1 MIQWIQVHK
10 WLSPTILATS
20 LFALFGSLDF
30 FIQGSSALIPGFV
43 FALSLVIAAR
53 FPQYSAI
60 LIALATAL
68 EIALGLRPVAT
79 GLIACASLFVVAVF
93 GKQIIRRLSL
103 AVTLL
108 CGVVMSWQVSFSLPL
123 STDVYGLLLLNQSG
137 RFTGFLL
144 GLAVVFSFNG
154 LFWILGR
161 LGATQYFHVG
171 SSLDKAVARKNQAQ
185 LAIQIAEQNERL
197 EIARDIN
204 ELIIQ
209 KVTAVISLAEGGSYA
224 VKADPAAGLRSLE
237 RVAIS
242 ARDAHTELRRLY
254 DMLHREHTVTS
265 APPGLDDLQP
275 LMVAYREFGYN
286 ASLRHEGPRFEIN
299 EGAALTIFKLVFDAL
314 ENIKKHTPV
323 GTDVTVDFSWVEDGM
338 QVLVKD
344 NGIEVSNRG
353 LLELDLEDAGYT
365 ADDDLKA
372 LVEPISGPG
381 FTAMRERAAIY
392 GGSVEVTKVP
402 GVGFTV
408 SAIFPR
414 LREFAAI
421 APQRR

>member
-53 FPQYSAI
+53 FPQYSAT

-103 AVTLL
+103 AVTVL

-171 SSLDKAVARKNQAQ
+171 SSLDKAVARQNQAQ

-392 GGSVEVTKVP
+392 GGSVEVTKLP

>member
-1 MIQWIQVHK
+1 VIQWIQGHK
-10 WLSPTILATS
+10 WLSPIILAS
-20 LFALFGSLDF
+20 AFFVAFGSVDLL
-30 FIQGSSALIPGFV
+30 IQGPTALIPAAI
-43 FALSLVIAAR
+43 FAASLAVSGRLPQAAI
-53 FPQYSAI
+53 P
-60 LIALATAL
+60 LIAIATIV
-68 EIALGLRPVAT
+68 EVFLGLRPVA
-79 GLIACASLFVVAVF
+79 ASLITCATLFVIAVFAKKLWRRVALIVSLVSGVAVTWF
-93 GKQIIRRLSL
+93 
-103 AVTLL
+103 VT
-108 CGVVMSWQVSFSLPL
+108 FTLPL
-123 STDVYGLLLLNQSG
+123 RSEVYGLLLTNDAG
-137 RFTGFLL
+137 RWTGLLL
-144 GLAVVFSFNG
+144 GLAIVFAFNS

-171 SSLDKAVARKNQAQ
+171 TSRDKAVAKRKQAE
-185 LAIQIAEQNERL
+185 LSIQIAEQNERL
-197 EIARDIN
+197 DIARDIN

-209 KVTAVISLAEGGSYA
+209 KVTAVISLADGGTYA
-224 VKADPAAGLRSLE
+224 VKADPSAGLRSLE
-237 RVAIS
+237 RVSQS

-254 DMLHREHTVTS
+254 DMLHRGHSVS
-265 APPGLDDLQP
+265 AAPPGLDDLQP

-286 ASLRHEGPRFEIN
+286 ASLRHEGPRFAIN

-314 ENIKKHTPV
+314 ENIKQHTPV
-323 GTDVTVDFSWVEDGM
+323 GTDVTVDFSWVEDGL

-353 LLELDLEDAGYT
+353 LVELALDAVGYT
-365 ADDDLKA
+365 AEDDLKA
-372 LVEPISGPG
+372 LVEPITGPG

-392 GGSVEVTKVP
+392 GGSVDVTKVP

>member
-1 MIQWIQVHK
+1 MIQWIQGHK
-10 WLSPTILATS
+10 WLSPIILAS
-20 LFALFGSLDF
+20 ALFLLLGSLDF
-30 FIQGSSALIPGFV
+30 VIQGPTALIPAFI
-43 FALSLVIAAR
+43 FAASLAVSGRIPQLAVPLIVIASITEVV
-53 FPQYSAI
+53 FN
-60 LIALATAL
+60 
-68 EIALGLRPVAT
+68 LRPVASSLVT
-79 GLIACASLFVVAVF
+79 CATLFVIAVF
-93 GKQIIRRLSL
+93 AKQLWRRVAILVSL
-103 AVTLL
+103 VSGVGITLF
-108 CGVVMSWQVSFSLPL
+108 VSLTLPL
-123 STDVYGLLLLNQSG
+123 RTDVYGLRLIDDSG
-137 RFTGFLL
+137 RWTGLL
-144 GLAVVFSFNG
+144 VGLAIVFAFNT

-171 SSLDKAVARKNQAQ
+171 TSRDKAVARRKQAE

-197 EIARDIN
+197 DIARDIN

-209 KVTAVISLAEGGSYA
+209 KVTAVISLADGGTYA
-224 VKADPAAGLRSLE
+224 VKADPSAGLRSLE
-237 RVAIS
+237 RVSQS

-254 DMLHREHTVTS
+254 DMLHRGNSVS
-265 APPGLDDLQP
+265 AAPPGLDDLQP

-286 ASLRHEGPRFEIN
+286 ASLRHEGPRFAIN

-314 ENIKKHTPV
+314 ENIKQHTPV
-323 GTDVTVDFSWVEDGM
+323 GTDVTVDFSWVEDGL

-353 LLELDLEDAGYT
+353 LVELELEDKGYT
-365 ADDDLKA
+365 AEDDLKA
-372 LVEPISGPG
+372 LVEPITGPG

>member
-1 MIQWIQVHK
+1 VIQWIQGHK

-20 LFALFGSLDF
+20 LFAAFGLLDF
-30 FIQGSSALIPGFV
+30 FIQGPTTLIPGV
-43 FALSLVIAAR
+43 IFAASLVVAAKL
-53 FPQYSAI
+53 PKLAVP
-60 LIALATAL
+60 LIAIATVA
-68 EIALGLRPVAT
+68 EIVLGLRPVAT
-79 GLIACASLFVVAVF
+79 GLIACATLFVVAVF
-93 GKQIIRRLSL
+93 ARQLWRRIAL
-103 AVTLL
+103 AVSLVS
-108 CGVVMSWQVSFSLPL
+108 GIVMSWYVSFTLPI
-123 STDVYGLLLLNQSG
+123 STDVYGLLLLNNSG
-137 RFTGFLL
+137 RFTAVLL
-144 GLAVVFSFNG
+144 SLAVVFSFNT

-171 SSLDKAVARKNQAQ
+171 TSQDKAVASRKQAE

-197 EIARDIN
+197 DIARDIN

-209 KVTAVISLAEGGSYA
+209 KVTAVISLAEGGTYA
-224 VKADPAAGLRSLE
+224 VKADPDAGLRSLE
-237 RVAIS
+237 RVANS

-254 DMLHREHTVTS
+254 DMLHREHTVNA
-265 APPGLDDLQP
+265 APPGLEDLQP

-299 EGAALTIFKLVFDAL
+299 EGAALTIFKLVYDAL

-323 GTDVTVDFSWVEDGM
+323 GTDVAVDFSWVEDGM

-344 NGIEVSNRG
+344 NGIEVANRG
-353 LLELDLEDAGYT
+353 LVELQLEDVGYT
-365 ADDDLKA
+365 AEDDLKA

-421 APQRR
+421 APQRS

>member
-1 MIQWIQVHK
+1 MIQWIQGHK
-10 WLSPTILATS
+10 WLSPTILAAS
-20 LFALFGSLDF
+20 LFAVFGLLDF
-30 FIQGSSALIPGFV
+30 FIQGPKALIPGAL
-43 FALSLVIAAR
+43 FALSLVFAAR
-53 FPQYSAI
+53 VSVASAP
-60 LIALATAL
+60 LVAAATVA
-68 EIALGLRPVAT
+68 EIVLDIRPVAST
-79 GLIACASLFVVAVF
+79 LISCATLFVVAVF
-93 GKQIIRRLSL
+93 AEQLLRRI
-103 AVTLL
+103 TLIVAL
-108 CGVVMSWQVSFSLPL
+108 VSGVVMSWHVSFSLPL
-123 STDVYGLLLLNQSG
+123 STDVYGLLLLNDSG
-137 RFTGFLL
+137 RLTGLLL
-144 GLAVVFSFNG
+144 GLAVAFALNS

-171 SSLDKAVARKNQAQ
+171 TSRDKAVAAKNQAQ

-197 EIARDIN
+197 DIARDIN

-209 KVTAVISLAEGGSYA
+209 KVTGVISLAEGGSYA
-224 VKADPAAGLRSLE
+224 VKADPSAGQRSLE
-237 RVAIS
+237 RVAQS

-254 DMLHREHTVTS
+254 DMLHREHTVTA
-265 APPGLDDLQP
+265 APPGLEDLGP

-344 NGIEVSNRG
+344 NGIEVANRG
-353 LLELDLEDAGYT
+353 LAELSLEDLSYT
-365 ADDDLKA
+365 AEDDIKA

-421 APQRR
+421 APQRQ

>member
-1 MIQWIQVHK
+1 VIRWIQVHK
-10 WLSPTILATS
+10 WLSPAILAST
-20 LFALFGSLDF
+20 LFGLFGGLDF
-30 FIQGSSALIPGFV
+30 FIQGSLSLVPGAL
-43 FALSLVIAAR
+43 FALSLLFAAR
-53 FPQYSAI
+53 FPVLSAP
-60 LIALATAL
+60 LIALATVTEML
-68 EIALGLRPVAT
+68 LGFRPVAT
-79 GLIACASLFVVAVF
+79 GLIACVSLFVVAVF
-93 GKQIIRRLSL
+93 ANQLTRRLAL
-103 AVTLL
+103 AITILF
-108 CGVVMSWQVSFSLPL
+108 GVIMSWQVSFSLPL
-123 STDVYGLLLLNQSG
+123 STDVYGLLLLNDAG
-137 RFTGFLL
+137 RFTGLLL

-171 SSLDKAVARKNQAQ
+171 TSQDKAVASQNQAR

-224 VKADPAAGLRSLE
+224 VKADPSAGLRSLE
-237 RVAIS
+237 RVAVS

-254 DMLHREHTVTS
+254 DMLGREHTVTS

-323 GTDVTVDFSWVEDGM
+323 GTDVTVDFSWVDQGM

-344 NGIEVSNRG
+344 NGIEVSNRNV
-353 LLELDLEDAGYT
+353 LQLDLEDSSYT
-365 ADDDLKA
+365 VEDDLKA
-372 LVEPISGPG
+372 LVEPIAGPG

-402 GVGFTV
+402 GVGYTV

>member
-1 MIQWIQVHK
+1 VIQWIQVHK

>member
-1 MIQWIQVHK
+1 VIQWIQGHK
-10 WLSPTILATS
+10 WLSPIILATS
-20 LFALFGSLDF
+20 IFVALGVLDY
-30 FIQGSSALIPGFV
+30 FIQGPSSLIPGV
-43 FALSLVIAAR
+43 IFAISLAV
-53 FPQYSAI
+53 SAKLPKLAI
-60 LIALATAL
+60 PMIALATVAEIFL
-68 EIALGLRPVAT
+68 ELRPVAM
-79 GLIACASLFVVAVF
+79 GLSACATLFIVAVF
-93 GKQIIRRLSL
+93 ANQLLRRLAL
-103 AVTLL
+103 IVTLL
-108 CGVVMSWQVSFSLPL
+108 SGVAMSWYVSFTLPI
-123 STDVYGLLLLNQSG
+123 STDVYGLLLLNDSG
-137 RFTGFLL
+137 RFTAVILSL
-144 GLAVVFSFNG
+144 SVVFSFNT

-171 SSLDKAVARKNQAQ
+171 TSQDKAVASRKQAE

-197 EIARDIN
+197 DIARDIN

-224 VKADPAAGLRSLE
+224 VKADPSAGLRSLE
-237 RVAIS
+237 RVANS

-254 DMLHREHTVTS
+254 DMLHREHSVNA

-314 ENIKKHTPV
+314 ENIKQHTPV

-353 LLELDLEDAGYT
+353 LVELQLEDTSYT
-365 ADDDLKA
+365 VEDDLKA
-372 LVEPISGPG
+372 LVEPITGPG

-414 LREFAAI
+414 LREYAAI

>member
-1 MIQWIQVHK
+1 MIQWIQGHK
-10 WLSPTILATS
+10 WLSPIMLAS
-20 LFALFGSLDF
+20 ALFLLLGSLDF
-30 FIQGSSALIPGFV
+30 IIQGPTALIPAVIFAASLAVSGRIPQLAVPLIVVASITEVV
-43 FALSLVIAAR
+43 FN
-53 FPQYSAI
+53 
-60 LIALATAL
+60 
-68 EIALGLRPVAT
+68 LRPVGSSLITCAT
-79 GLIACASLFVVAVF
+79 LFVIAVF
-93 GKQIIRRLSL
+93 AKQLWRRVAILVALVSGVGITLFVSL
-103 AVTLL
+103 T
-108 CGVVMSWQVSFSLPL
+108 LPL
-123 STDVYGLLLLNQSG
+123 RTDVYGLRLMDDSG
-137 RFTGFLL
+137 RWTGLL
-144 GLAVVFSFNG
+144 VGLAIVFAFNT

-171 SSLDKAVARKNQAQ
+171 TSRDKAVARRKQAE

-197 EIARDIN
+197 DIARDIN

-209 KVTAVISLAEGGSYA
+209 KVTAVISLADGGTYA
-224 VKADPAAGLRSLE
+224 VKADPSAGLRSLE
-237 RVAIS
+237 RVSQS

-254 DMLHREHTVTS
+254 DMLHRGNSVS
-265 APPGLDDLQP
+265 AAPPGLDDLQP

-286 ASLRHEGPRFEIN
+286 ASLRHEGPRFAIN

-314 ENIKKHTPV
+314 ENIKQHTPV
-323 GTDVTVDFSWVEDGM
+323 GTDVTVDFSWVEDGL

-353 LLELDLEDAGYT
+353 LVELELEDKGYT
-365 ADDDLKA
+365 AEDDLKA
-372 LVEPISGPG
+372 LVEPITGPG

>member
-1 MIQWIQVHK
+1 VIQWIQGHK
-10 WLSPTILATS
+10 WLSPIILAS
-20 LFALFGSLDF
+20 AFFVAFGSVDLL
-30 FIQGSSALIPGFV
+30 IQGPTALIPAAI
-43 FALSLVIAAR
+43 FAASLAVSGRLPQAAI
-53 FPQYSAI
+53 P
-60 LIALATAL
+60 LIAIATIV
-68 EIALGLRPVAT
+68 EVFLGLRPVA
-79 GLIACASLFVVAVF
+79 ASLITCATLFVIAVFAKKLWRRVALIVSLVSGVAVTWF
-93 GKQIIRRLSL
+93 
-103 AVTLL
+103 VT
-108 CGVVMSWQVSFSLPL
+108 FTLPL
-123 STDVYGLLLLNQSG
+123 RSEVYGLLLTNDAG
-137 RFTGFLL
+137 RWTGLLL
-144 GLAVVFSFNG
+144 GLAIVFAFNS

-171 SSLDKAVARKNQAQ
+171 TSRDKAVAKRKQAE
-185 LAIQIAEQNERL
+185 LSIQISEQNERL
-197 EIARDIN
+197 DIARDIN

-209 KVTAVISLAEGGSYA
+209 KVTAVISLADGGTYA
-224 VKADPAAGLRSLE
+224 VKADPSAGLRSLE
-237 RVAIS
+237 RVSQS

-254 DMLHREHTVTS
+254 DMLHRGHSVS
-265 APPGLDDLQP
+265 AAPPGLDDLQP

-286 ASLRHEGPRFEIN
+286 ASLRHEGPRFAIN

-314 ENIKKHTPV
+314 ENIKQHTPV
-323 GTDVTVDFSWVEDGM
+323 GTDVTVDFSWVEDGL

-353 LLELDLEDAGYT
+353 LVELALDAVGYT
-365 ADDDLKA
+365 AEDDLKA
-372 LVEPISGPG
+372 LVEPITGPG

-392 GGSVEVTKVP
+392 GGSVDVTKVP

>member
-1 MIQWIQVHK
+1 MIQWIQGHK
-10 WLSPTILATS
+10 WLSPIILAS
-20 LFALFGSLDF
+20 ALLLLLGSLDF
-30 FIQGSSALIPGFV
+30 IIQGPKALIPAVIFAASLAVSGRIPQLAVPLIVVASITEVV
-43 FALSLVIAAR
+43 FN
-53 FPQYSAI
+53 
-60 LIALATAL
+60 
-68 EIALGLRPVAT
+68 LRPVASS
-79 GLIACASLFVVAVF
+79 LITCATLFVIAVF
-93 GKQIIRRLSL
+93 AKQLWRRVAILVSL
-103 AVTLL
+103 VSGVGITLF
-108 CGVVMSWQVSFSLPL
+108 VSLTLPL
-123 STDVYGLLLLNQSG
+123 RTDVYGLRLIDDSG
-137 RFTGFLL
+137 RWTGLL
-144 GLAVVFSFNG
+144 VGLAIVFAFNT

-171 SSLDKAVARKNQAQ
+171 TSRDKAVARRKQAE

-197 EIARDIN
+197 DIARDIN

-209 KVTAVISLAEGGSYA
+209 KVTAVISLADGGTYA
-224 VKADPAAGLRSLE
+224 VKADPSAGLRSLE
-237 RVAIS
+237 RVSQS

-254 DMLHREHTVTS
+254 DMLHRGNSVS
-265 APPGLDDLQP
+265 AAPPGLDDLQP

-286 ASLRHEGPRFEIN
+286 ASLRHEGPRFAIN

-314 ENIKKHTPV
+314 ENIKQHTPV
-323 GTDVTVDFSWVEDGM
+323 GTDVTVDFSWVEDGL

-353 LLELDLEDAGYT
+353 LVELELEDKGYT
-365 ADDDLKA
+365 AEDDLKA
-372 LVEPISGPG
+372 LVEPITGPG

>member
-1 MIQWIQVHK
+1 MIQWIQGHK
-10 WLSPTILATS
+10 WLSPIILAST

-30 FIQGSSALIPGFV
+30 IIQGPTALIPAVIFGSSLAV
-43 FALSLVIAAR
+43 SGRLPQVAVPLIAIASLVEV
-53 FPQYSAI
+53 
-60 LIALATAL
+60 LL
-68 EIALGLRPVAT
+68 ELRPVGSSLITCAT
-79 GLIACASLFVVAVF
+79 LFIIAVF
-93 GKQIIRRLSL
+93 AKQIWRRVALLVSL
-103 AVTLL
+103 VSGVAITLY
-108 CGVVMSWQVSFSLPL
+108 VSFTLPL
-123 STDVYGLLLLNQSG
+123 GTDVYGLRLVDDAG
-137 RFTGFLL
+137 RWTGLLL
-144 GLAVVFSFNG
+144 GLAIVASFNT
-154 LFWILGR
+154 LFWILGF
-161 LGATQYFHVG
+161 LGVTQYFNVG
-171 SSLDKAVARKNQAQ
+171 TSRDKAVARRKQAE
-185 LAIQIAEQNERL
+185 LSIQIAEQNERL
-197 EIARDIN
+197 DIARDIN

-209 KVTAVISLAEGGSYA
+209 KVTAVISLADGGTYA
-224 VKADPAAGLRSLE
+224 VKADPSAGLRSLE
-237 RVAIS
+237 RVSQS
-242 ARDAHTELRRLY
+242 ARDAHLELRRLY
-254 DMLHREHTVTS
+254 DMLHRGHTVS
-265 APPGLDDLQP
+265 AAPPGLDDLQP

-286 ASLRHEGPRFEIN
+286 ASLRHEGPRFAIN

-314 ENIKKHTPV
+314 ENIKQHTPV
-323 GTDVTVDFSWVEDGM
+323 GTDVTVDFSWVEDGL

-353 LLELDLEDAGYT
+353 LVDIELEEVGYS
-365 ADDDLKA
+365 AEDDLKA

>member
-1 MIQWIQVHK
+1 VIRWIQVHK
-10 WLSPTILATS
+10 WLSPAILAST
-20 LFALFGSLDF
+20 LFALFGGLDF
-30 FIQGSSALIPGFV
+30 FIQGSLSLVPGAL
-43 FALSLVIAAR
+43 FALSLLFAAR
-53 FPQYSAI
+53 FPVVSAP
-60 LIALATAL
+60 LIAVATVAEML
-68 EIALGLRPVAT
+68 LGFRPIAT
-79 GLIACASLFVVAVF
+79 GLIACVSLFVVAVF
-93 GKQIIRRLSL
+93 ANQLTRRLAL
-103 AVTLL
+103 ALTILF
-108 CGVVMSWQVSFSLPL
+108 GVIMSWQVSFSLPL
-123 STDVYGLLLLNQSG
+123 STDVYGLLLLNDAG
-137 RFTGFLL
+137 RFTGLLL

-171 SSLDKAVARKNQAQ
+171 TSQDKAVASQNQAR

-224 VKADPAAGLRSLE
+224 VKADPSAGLRSLE
-237 RVAIS
+237 RVAVS

-254 DMLHREHTVTS
+254 DMLGREHTVTS

-314 ENIKKHTPV
+314 ENIQKHTPV
-323 GTDVTVDFSWVEDGM
+323 GTDVTVDFSWVDEGM

-344 NGIEVSNRG
+344 NGIEVSNRNV
-353 LLELDLEDAGYT
+353 LQLDLEDSSYNVE
-365 ADDDLKA
+365 DDLKA
-372 LVEPISGPG
+372 LVEPIAGPG

>member
-1 MIQWIQVHK
+1 MIQWIQGHK
-10 WLSPTILATS
+10 WLSPIILSSS
-20 LFALFGSLDF
+20 LFVAFGLLDF
-30 FIQGSSALIPGFV
+30 FIQGPTTLIPGLV
-43 FALSLVIAAR
+43 FAISLAVAAKLPKLAVPLIAA
-53 FPQYSAI
+53 
-60 LIALATAL
+60 ATAIEVL
-68 EIALGLRPVAT
+68 LGLRPVAT
-79 GLIACASLFVVAVF
+79 GLIACATLFVVAVF
-93 GKQIIRRLSL
+93 ARQLWRRIALVVSL
-103 AVTLL
+103 IS
-108 CGVVMSWQVSFSLPL
+108 GVVMSWYVSFTLPI
-123 STDVYGLLLLNQSG
+123 STDVYGLLLLNNSG
-137 RFTGFLL
+137 RFTALLL
-144 GLAVVFSFNG
+144 GLAVVFSFNT

-171 SSLDKAVARKNQAQ
+171 TSQDKAVASRKQAE

-197 EIARDIN
+197 DIARDIN

-209 KVTAVISLAEGGSYA
+209 KVTAVISLAEGGTYA
-224 VKADPAAGLRSLE
+224 VKADPDAGLRSLE
-237 RVAIS
+237 RVANS

-254 DMLHREHTVTS
+254 DMLHREHSVNA
-265 APPGLDDLQP
+265 APPGLEDLQP

-299 EGAALTIFKLVFDAL
+299 EGAALTIFKLVYDAL

-344 NGIEVSNRG
+344 NGIEVANRG
-353 LLELDLEDAGYT
+353 LVELQLEDSGYT
-365 ADDDLKA
+365 VEDDLKA
-372 LVEPISGPG
+372 LIEPISGPG

-421 APQRR
+421 APQRS